1 MNEEIEEILTIIAEK
16 AQLAEGIEGVRSV
29 LLIMYRFP
37 SLKNKKVSQ
46 KTGIAIPALA
56 AVRGELVKA
65 GIIEK
70 KNYLGEKGRTW
81 IRENLKLK
89 FEYDPLPDNFNVSL
103 SDIPKDFA
111 SISKIEKI
119 LENRPEPD
127 FALDQSHAIP
137 STVINRALYLLRKGD
152 IEGRKILFLG
162 DDDATSLTVGLFNL
176 AEEITVI
183 DIDPNVIKFLSESA
197 NTLSI
202 KNYNVLIH
210 DLREPSPVNVLNKY
224 DIVIMDPPYT
234 NEGLRLFLKR
244 AKQILKTSIKIEGEA
259 HKVLGKKCLLCF
271 GNKPPKETQLIQ
283 FSILDH
289 GFIIKEMIPYFNL
302 YKGASILGQF
312 SHLYY
317 LELAEIQNVEDKLS
331 LNVLPIY
338 TAELKGRKANPYRP
352 IGYHFVGEMRFSEQN
367 FLLENEKIQKIFLD
381 SLTYADLIT
390 YDIFHHNY
398 QPYGYSAV
406 AMLKTSHAAIHTW
419 PEHGYISIDIF
430 ICDEFSKGVEVLK
443 FLRNHFKPEKY
454 EFLYMERGKGS
465 TIKYEPLDLDNKK

>member
-1 MNEEIEEILTIIAEK
+1 MNEEIEKILTIIAEK
-16 AQLAEGIEGVRSV
+16 ARLAEGIEGVRSI
-29 LLIMYRFP
+29 LLTMYRFP

-46 KTGIAIPALA
+46 KTGVAIPALA
-56 AVRGELVKA
+56 AARGELVKA

-70 KNYLGEKGRTW
+70 KNYLGENGRTW
-81 IRENLKLK
+81 IRKNLKLK
-89 FEYDPLPDNFNVSL
+89 FDHDPLPDNYEFLL
-103 SDIPKDFA
+103 SEIPIEFA
-111 SISKIEKI
+111 PISKIEKI

-127 FALDQSHAIP
+127 FALDQSHAIS
-137 STVINRALYLLRKGD
+137 STVVNRALYLLKKGD

-162 DDDATSLTVGLFNL
+162 DDDATSLAVGLLNL

-202 KNYNVLIH
+202 KNYNILKH
-210 DLREPSPVNVLNKY
+210 DLRESSPVNILNNY

-244 AKQILKTSIKIEGEA
+244 AKQVLKTSITIEGKV

-271 GNKPPKETQLIQ
+271 GNKPPKITQNIQ
-283 FSILDH
+283 LSILDH

-317 LELAEIQNVEDKLS
+317 LELAEIQNVDDKLS
-331 LNVLPIY
+331 LNSLPIY

-352 IGYHFVGEMRFSEQN
+352 IGYHFVGEMRFTDQN

-381 SLTYADLIT
+381 SLTFANLIT

-406 AMLKTSHAAIHTW
+406 AILKTSHAAIHTW
-419 PEHGYISIDIF
+419 PEHGYISVDIF
-430 ICDEFSKGVEVLK
+430 ICDEFSKGLEVLK
-443 FLRNHFKPEKY
+443 FLRNQLKPEKY
-454 EFLYMERGKGS
+454 EFLYMERGKDS
-465 TIKYEPLDLDNKK
+465 MIKYEPLDLEKKK